1 MFVWAN
7 RRRDMSEQPKKVCQW
22 AGCKGGVP
30 IRGTKYCHFCL
41 NKALYAMRVQQ
52 YGRPAKRKED
62 ER

>member
-1 MFVWAN
+1 
-7 RRRDMSEQPKKVCQW
+7 MSEQPKKVCQW